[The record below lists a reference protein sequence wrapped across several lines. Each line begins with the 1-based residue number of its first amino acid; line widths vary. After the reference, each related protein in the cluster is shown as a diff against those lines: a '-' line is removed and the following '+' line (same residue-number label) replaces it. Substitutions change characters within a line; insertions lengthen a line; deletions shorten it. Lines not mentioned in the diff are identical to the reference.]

1 VSEEVGGSPF
11 PDGEDHGGA
20 DEEFAAVVF
29 DEAFIRAAAIHEPTA
44 KERMLA
50 AARARAETDAAR
62 MRVGAADDEGDDGR
76 IYDGYRA
83 RRHGY
88 PEDDDDD
95 EGYAWILASYRRRRP
110 YGGYSRWHRA
120 VAWLLALV
128 MGVGVVALTF
138 AAVYRGAAG
147 GSRQPSQPPAS
158 GRVDAPTVHPSLR
171 GPSPA
176 AIP

>member
-50 AARARAETDAAR
+50 AARARAEADTAR
-62 MRVGAADDEGDDGR
+62 TRVGAAEDEGDDGR
-76 IYDGYRA
+76 IYDGYGA
-83 RRHGY
+83 GRHGY
-88 PEDDDDD
+88 PRDDD
-95 EGYAWILASYRRRRP
+95 EDYAWPLASHRRRRP
-110 YGGYSRWHRA
+110 YGGPSRWHRV

-147 GSRQPSQPPAS
+147 GSRQPSQPPVS
-158 GRVDAPTVHPSLR
+158 GRVDAPTAHPSLR
-171 GPSPA
+171 SPSPA